1 MKEEERDKMKVLI
14 TGGAGHIGSHIAE
27 QLLER
32 GDEVLV
38 IDNYE
43 TGRRDNL
50 VPQKNLTIVE
60 DTIANTEM
68 IDQVFDRFQP
78 EVVVHAAAS
87 YKDPENWI
95 GDAST
100 NVVGAANIVKAAKR
114 VGIRRI
120 IYFQTA
126 LCYGLKPLEQPI
138 TLTHPYFSGGYTG
151 GSSYAISKTGGELY
165 IQLSGLDFISF
176 RLANS
181 YGPRNLSGPLP
192 TFYSRLTT
200 GKKCFVND
208 TRRDFIFVKDLV
220 QVVIKAIDG
229 MGSSGFYHVSSGSDY
244 AIKELFDAT
253 LKALDLTLEEEVEVR
268 QRGED
273 DVYTILL
280 DPEKIK
286 KEFGWHVT
294 TKLEDGIKET
304 IEWYKVHGIT
314 QTYTHL
320 KLEDEK

>member
-1 MKEEERDKMKVLI
+1 MKVLI

-50 VPQKNLTIVE
+50 TPQKNFTIVE
-60 DTIANTEM
+60 DSIANTEM
-68 IDQVFDRFQP
+68 IDKVFDEFRP

-95 GDAST
+95 GDAAT

-138 TLTHPYFSGGYTG
+138 TLTHPYFSGGYSG

-165 IQLSGLDFISF
+165 IELSGLDFISF

-220 QVVIKAIDG
+220 QVVMKAIDG
-229 MGSSGFYHVSSGSDY
+229 MGTCGYYHVSSGSDY

-253 LKALDLTLEEEVEVR
+253 LKALDITLDEEVEVR

-280 DPEKIK
+280 DPTKINND
-286 KEFGWHVT
+286 FGWHVT
-294 TKLEDGIKET
+294 TELEDGIKET
-304 IEWYKVHGIT
+304 IEWYKVHGIS